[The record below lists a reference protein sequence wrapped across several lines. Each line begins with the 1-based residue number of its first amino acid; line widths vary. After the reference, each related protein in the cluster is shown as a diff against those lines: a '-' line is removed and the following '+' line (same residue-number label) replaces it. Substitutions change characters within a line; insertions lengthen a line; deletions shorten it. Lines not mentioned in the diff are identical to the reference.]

1 MVIYLQNLL
10 PDGARSAVHHW
21 HNLNPILDNLRDVK
35 DSEGHCARNPQR
47 CVCEIQT
54 WTNALAKTETHPS
67 TRILLR
73 LFALPRNVPI
83 AVELRRV
90 EIQTLIA

>member
-21 HNLNPILDNLRDVK
+21 HNPNPILDNLRDVK
-35 DSEGHCARNPQR
+35 DSEGYCARNLQR

-54 WTNALAKTETHPS
+54 RTNAPAKTETHR
-67 TRILLR
+67 TRILLW

-83 AVELRRV
+83 GVELRRV
-90 EIQTLIA
+90 GIQTLVA